1 MRGVSCKLCHEHQK
15 IGMMRIVQDQSCI
28 DVLGFLSH
36 RFSFGMSFVAS
47 VDALSDDEP
56 ARKTPPKAL
65 SEEKKPKRNNTKG
78 SAGKG
83 SAKVKPVKPAP
94 KPKAGAKALKRPAD
108 ASSSPNKG
116 ESLKRP
122 AAAGKVA
129 KDAAVA
135 VDRVS
140 VCKSLYKRNGV
151 WSLKLNQKEVIRV
164 TC

>member
-1 MRGVSCKLCHEHQK
+1 
-15 IGMMRIVQDQSCI
+15 
-28 DVLGFLSH
+28 
-36 RFSFGMSFVAS
+36 MSFVAS

-83 SAKVKPVKPAP
+83 SAKAKPDKPKVVKPAV
-94 KPKAGAKALKRPAD
+94 KPKAGANVLKRPAG
-108 ASSSPNKG
+108 ASSSPKKG
-116 ESLKRP
+116 EPLKRP

-129 KDAAVA
+129 KDAAAA